1 MIQYV
6 LNQTKCRSRQLVAYF
21 GETESIRCGKCDV
34 CLERNKVE
42 MSSLEFDKILEDIKP
57 ILQKQD
63 ISIEELIDLSHYP
76 KEKIVKIVRWLLD
89 NNKILKVMKKLRW
102 NDF

>member
-1 MIQYV
+1 
-6 LNQTKCRSRQLVAYF
+6 
-21 GETESIRCGKCDV
+21 
-34 CLERNKVE
+34 

-89 NNKILKVMKKLRW
+89 NNKILKSNEKKLRW